1 MRKKK
6 QTNMAVFGRFCRP
19 GGPFLV
25 VLVSLTVPFVL
36 LAFFNMSFDSGSS
49 FGSARSTE
57 ISMLTFNIWLSSEK
71 MRERMEALGQIVEDL
86 KPDILAFQEVTLDN
100 LAVLQEQRW
109 FSRYHVIPP
118 DVSNQRKHFVV
129 ILSVYPVEKWLVHP
143 FKTPTSKRRLVLA
156 ETKNTIPSSDVGFV
170 VAATHLAFAGFG
182 TRLREQ
188 QLKESFQIISDYDN
202 ICVMGDLNIEDK
214 VDGDIVLPSPWF
226 DAWLSIPGNSNNN
239 GYTWDRSKTPF
250 ASVIKST
257 VNATSYQ
264 ARLDRVLCKLS
275 DFKVKEMRIVGDKVT
290 KTGVL
295 PSDHFGLFTVI
306 ERLAK
311 SEHKNQKQT
320 TQTDNQVYFKRPNGW
335 EKLIK

>member
-1 MRKKK
+1 
-6 QTNMAVFGRFCRP
+6 MAAVGFGTFRGARGSCLLVFI
-19 GGPFLV
+19 
-25 VLVSLTVPFVL
+25 VLITVLFVL
-36 LAFFNMSFDSGSS
+36 RAFFNVS
-49 FGSARSTE
+49 FGSGLSFARGGSTE
-57 ISMLTFNIWLSSEK
+57 ISMLTFNIWFSSEK

-109 FSRYHVIPP
+109 FSRYQLIPP
-118 DVSNQRKHFVV
+118 DVYVASQGEHFVV

-143 FKTPTSKRRLVLA
+143 FKNSLSNRRLVLA
-156 ETKNTIPSSDVGFV
+156 ETKNTVPSSNVGFFI
-170 VAATHLAFAGFG
+170 AATHLAYAGFG
-182 TRLREQ
+182 TRLREE
-188 QLKESFQIISDYDN
+188 QLKESFQIISDYNN
-202 ICVMGDLNIEDK
+202 ICVMGDLNIADK

-239 GYTWDRSKTPF
+239 GFTWDRSKIPF
-250 ASVIKST
+250 ASVVKRT
-257 VNATSYQ
+257 VNSTSYQ
-264 ARLDRVLCKLS
+264 KRVDRVLCKLS

-306 ERLAK
+306 ERLEK
-311 SEHKNQKQT
+311 SEHKNKKQT
-320 TQTDNQVYFKRPNGW
+320 TQTDNQVYFKRPKGW